1 MEITQDELDEIKKK
15 MSKFAEDMRLD
26 EYRRERDQR
35 EKAEGKVLLNR
46 NQNQVREWQNHV
58 ENVNQSTG
66 ML

>member
-1 MEITQDELDEIKKK
+1 MSIEGSVTKEKKQK
-15 MSKFAEDMRLD
+15 R
-26 EYRRERDQR
+26 
-35 EKAEGKVLLNR
+35 KVLLNR

>member
-35 EKAEGKVLLNR
+35 EKAEAVKCC
-46 NQNQVREWQNHV
+46 
-58 ENVNQSTG
+58 
-66 ML
+66 